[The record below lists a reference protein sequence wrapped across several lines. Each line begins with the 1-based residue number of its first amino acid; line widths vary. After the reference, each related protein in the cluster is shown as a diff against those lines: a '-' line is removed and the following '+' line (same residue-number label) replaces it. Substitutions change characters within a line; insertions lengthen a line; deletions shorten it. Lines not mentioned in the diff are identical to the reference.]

1 MNIMIDNHDTGVVV
15 EIIKSQSTDRHRE
28 RGKERNIETETETKR
43 RYLAQAFENFK
54 LISSKILSPTRTLLF
69 QQGHSFLF
77 FSNIFT
83 NWQLSLQTFKLI
95 KTVFIQTTII
105 WFSISVRKFRDLS
118 NIRENIDLVPNA
130 KYMSVIIVNVERTCS
145 YYHMYL

>member
-15 EIIKSQSTDRHRE
+15 EIIKSQYTDRHRE

-43 RYLAQAFENFK
+43 LYLAQAFKHFK

-130 KYMSVIIVNVERTCS
+130 KYMSVIIVNVERT
-145 YYHMYL
+145 